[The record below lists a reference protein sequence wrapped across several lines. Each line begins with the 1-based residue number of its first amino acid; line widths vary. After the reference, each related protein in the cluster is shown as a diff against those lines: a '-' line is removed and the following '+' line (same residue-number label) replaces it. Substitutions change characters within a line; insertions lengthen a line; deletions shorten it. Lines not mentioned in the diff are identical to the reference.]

1 MRFLFDLMKS
11 KNVRRFYLASHVLV
25 LGLFFLAI
33 RPQVATSFDEHFRT
47 DVSKFVAISGVLQNT
62 SLSRNLKFDDAE
74 RLAAALLAPV
84 LNPPRSD
91 RARPLN
97 HICAY
102 NCFHDSVVGLLP
114 TRSPPIPL
122 I

>member
-1 MRFLFDLMKS
+1 MRFRFNFMKS
-11 KNVRRFYLASHVLV
+11 KNVRRFYLAFHVLV

-33 RPQVATSFDEHFRT
+33 RPQVSTSFDERFPS
-47 DVSKFVAISGVLQNT
+47 DASKFVAVSGFLQST
-62 SLSRNLKFDDAE
+62 SLSRQLKFDESE

-102 NCFHDSVVGLLP
+102 NCFYDSVVGLLP